1 MPHRTAER
9 PSAIDPRVRRY
20 ATRVTLV
27 IIVACNIILLVGLRV
42 SGVDVN
48 DLIRTPDVYDLQRDV
63 CVRSGW
69 HRVSGVDKP
78 VRLCAEWINLSDR
91 SGKTHLFQRDTL
103 VVQGGDGKL
112 YLDHGPRVDYRLL
125 LLVVFVLVLIVAGI
139 MAQRYLIARH
149 RVRVEATEAQDP
161 SGIH

>member
-1 MPHRTAER
+1 MHHRTAEV
-9 PSAIDPRVRRY
+9 PSAIDSRLRRY
-20 ATRVTLV
+20 ATRVTLG
-27 IIVACNIILLVGLRV
+27 IIVVCNIILLVGLRV

-91 SGKTHLFQRDTL
+91 SGKTHQFQRDTL
-103 VVQGGDGKL
+103 VVQGGGRQAVPRPRSPRGLPVVAPRGVRPRADRRRH
-112 YLDHGPRVDYRLL
+112 HGTSTSDCAVPS
-125 LLVVFVLVLIVAGI
+125 
-139 MAQRYLIARH
+139 ARGGH
-149 RVRVEATEAQDP
+149 
-161 SGIH
+161 

>member
-1 MPHRTAER
+1 MPHPTAEP
-9 PSAIDPRVRRY
+9 PSARDHRVRRY
-20 ATRVTLV
+20 TTRVTLV
-27 IIVACNIILLVGLRV
+27 IIVVCNTIFLVSLRV

-48 DLIRTPDVYDLQRDV
+48 ELIRTPDVHDPQHDV

-69 HRVSGVDKP
+69 HRVSGVEKP

-91 SGKTHLFQRDTL
+91 SGKTHQFQRDTL

-125 LLVVFVLVLIVAGI
+125 LLVVFVLVLIAGGI
-139 MAQRYLIARH
+139 MAHRYLIARY
-149 RVRVEATEAQDP
+149 RVRVEATEAQEP